1 MRGLMAL
8 TVVTGSL
15 ILGLAD
21 PAQAQYH
28 RYYGY
33 RGFGYGG
40 YGGFS
45 GGMTPALG
53 AGIGMG
59 AEATGM
65 GNFASGLGQYQVSN
79 QKAQLIHQQVVAEY
93 LQNQRLKLDTH
104 FKNQADIEAHQKVE
118 LQKSAEYAKHVQ
130 TVLRQ
135 IEQMEAPHRL
145 SDEQFDR
152 AHSLIYWPHVLRAG
166 EFAESRL
173 AIDKLFHDRSPGN
186 SGDGSD
192 IAVAIDK
199 ACTQMMDIVK
209 ANIHQLEP
217 VEYITAKHFLASLA
231 YEAKFAVK

>member
-1 MRGLMAL
+1 MRGFLVLAAIAGG
-8 TVVTGSL
+8 V
-15 ILGLAD
+15 ILGAAD

-79 QKAQLIHQQVVAEY
+79 QQAQLIHQQVVAEY

-104 FKNQADIEAHQKVE
+104 FKNQADLDAHHKAE
-118 LQKSAEYAKHVQ
+118 LAKSAEYATHVQ
-130 TVLRQ
+130 AVHRQ
-135 IEQMEAPHRL
+135 IQQMEAPHRL
-145 SDEQFDR
+145 TDDQFDR
-152 AHSLIYWPHVLRAG
+152 AHSLIYWPHALRAG
-166 EFAESRL
+166 EFAESRF

-192 IAVAIDK
+192 NAVAIDK
-199 ACTQMMDIVK
+199 ACTQMMDLVK